1 MKGAFNRCLVSIA
14 VVFSFFAIGLFQL
27 LDLVP
32 SDLYSFVFGSV
43 LYALPCVIA
52 FSSPYTPKRALMAL
66 CCALL
71 MLLEFIAA
79 YLWVINSYAIVGVFY
94 RPAALALYLL
104 MAIACLWGS
113 NGRLNKRNG
122 GYNFRHKRF
131 IGNGQATNMVFKK
144 GAK

>member
-1 MKGAFNRCLVSIA
+1 
-14 VVFSFFAIGLFQL
+14 
-27 LDLVP
+27 
-32 SDLYSFVFGSV
+32 
-43 LYALPCVIA
+43 
-52 FSSPYTPKRALMAL
+52 MAL

-71 MLLEFIAA
+71 MLLELLAA
-79 YLWVINSYAIVGVFY
+79 YLWLIDSYAIVGVFY

-104 MAIACLWGS
+104 MAVACFWGS

-122 GYNFRHKRF
+122 GYNSWHKRY